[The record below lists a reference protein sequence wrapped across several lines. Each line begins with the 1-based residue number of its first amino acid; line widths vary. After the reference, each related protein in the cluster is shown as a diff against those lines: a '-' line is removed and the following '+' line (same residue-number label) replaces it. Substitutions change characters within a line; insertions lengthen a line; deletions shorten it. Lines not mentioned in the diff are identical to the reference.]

1 MINDHLRA
9 ALRHTG
15 GMMDEATLSRA
26 IERGDYHVINLPN
39 STVLVEFTQHE
50 TGMKTIDFPFCG
62 GDMAELKAI
71 EPQLLEWGRKEGCS
85 KAMAFGRKGWSR
97 VLGYKPVMQIMTKDL

>member
-9 ALRHTG
+9 ALKYTG

-26 IERGDYHVINLPN
+26 IKRGDYHVISLPN

-50 TGMKTIDFPFCG
+50 TGLKTIDFPFCG
-62 GDMAELKAI
+62 GDLQELKTI
-71 EPQLLEWGRKEGCS
+71 EPQLLQWGRDEGCS
-85 KAMAFGRKGWSR
+85 KAMAFGRKGWAR
-97 VLGYKPVMQIMTKDL
+97 VLGYKPIMQTMIKDL